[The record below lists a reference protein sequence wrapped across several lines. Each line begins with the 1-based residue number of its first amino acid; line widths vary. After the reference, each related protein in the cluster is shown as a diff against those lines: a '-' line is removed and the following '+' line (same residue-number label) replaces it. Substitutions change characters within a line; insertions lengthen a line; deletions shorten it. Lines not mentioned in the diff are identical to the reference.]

1 MKTALL
7 DANVLIALLW
17 PAHEHHALA
26 LGWFAATG
34 RRRWATCPL
43 TQLAF
48 VRIVS
53 NTAFSRD
60 ALSPAEAVILLA
72 RNLRHSRHVFWP
84 DDLPLDAGI
93 AGAID
98 RLQGHRQLVDAYL
111 LALASRHHGVLATF
125 DAGLEAIAPPER
137 RAAVEIIGRR

>member
-17 PAHEHHALA
+17 PAHEHHDAALA
-26 LGWFAATG
+26 WFGAAA

-48 VRIVS
+48 ARIVS
-53 NTAFSRD
+53 NPAFSPD
-60 ALSPAEAVILLA
+60 ALSPAEALVLLA
-72 RNLRHSRHVFWP
+72 RNLRHPRHAFWP
-84 DDLPLDAGI
+84 DDLPLDAGL

-98 RLQGHRQLVDAYL
+98 RLQGHRQIVDAYL
-111 LALASRHHGVLATF
+111 LALAARHGGVLATF
-125 DAGLEAIAPPER
+125 DAGLGPIGGLDRKAL
-137 RAAVEIIGRR
+137 VEVIGTR